1 MIQSD
6 VLSAFPNIAHG
17 FFTREGGTSSGIY
30 EGRNCGLG
38 SDDLRANVIENRGR
52 TADDMGVPRDHLLTV
67 YQVHSPNVIIADKP
81 WTSDASPEGDALVT
95 ATSGL
100 ALGIL
105 TADCTPILFADPH
118 TGVIGAAHAGWKG
131 AIGGVLEATVDAMT
145 SLGAKREQISCSI
158 GPTISQA
165 NYEVGAEFQK
175 QFVAETPD
183 NNIYFIPSA
192 RENHFQFDLPH
203 FVADRLGSLGVNR
216 VDNTNLCTYAD
227 AKRFFSYR
235 RTTHAGEPDY
245 GRQISSIA
253 LQDAG
258 QTLV

>member
-6 VLSAFPNIAHG
+6 TLSAFPNIAHG
-17 FFTREGGTSSGIY
+17 FFTREGGTSTGIY

-52 TADDMGVPRDHLLTV
+52 TADDLGVPRDHLLTV
-67 YQVHSPNVIIADKP
+67 YQVHSPKVIVADKP
-81 WTSDASPEGDALVT
+81 WAHDAAPEGDALVT
-95 ATSGL
+95 ATKGL

-105 TADCTPILFADPH
+105 TADCTPILFADPEAN
-118 TGVIGAAHAGWKG
+118 VIGAAHAGWKG
-131 AIGGVLEATVDAMT
+131 AIGGVLEATLDAMI
-145 SLGAKREQISCSI
+145 SLGAKREQICCSI

-165 NYEVGAEFQK
+165 NYEVGAEFQE
-175 QFVAETPD
+175 QFIAEAAENGT
-183 NNIYFIPSA
+183 YFMPSA
-192 RENHFQFDLPH
+192 RENHFQFDLPG
-203 FVADRLGSLGVNR
+203 FVADRLGMLGVNR
-216 VDNTNLCTYAD
+216 IDNTNLCTYAD

-253 LQDAG
+253 LQG
-258 QTLV
+258 P

>member
-6 VLSAFPNIAHG
+6 RLSAFPNIAHG
-17 FFTREGGTSSGIY
+17 FFTREGGTSTGIY

-52 TADDMGVPRDHLLTV
+52 TADDLGVPRDHLLTV
-67 YQVHSPNVIIADKP
+67 YQVHSPKVIVADRP
-81 WTSDASPEGDALVT
+81 WAHDTAPEGDALVT
-95 ATSGL
+95 ATKGL

-105 TADCTPILFADPH
+105 TADCTPILFADPRAN
-118 TGVIGAAHAGWKG
+118 VIGAAHAGWKG
-131 AIGGVLEATVDAMT
+131 AIGGVLEATVNAMT
-145 SLGAKREQISCSI
+145 SLGADRDQIVCAI

-165 NYEVGAEFQK
+165 NYEVGPEFQA
-175 QFVAETPD
+175 QFVAKAAE
-183 NNIYFIPSA
+183 NGVYFTPSA
-192 RENHFQFDLPH
+192 RENHHQFDLPR
-203 FVADRLGSLGVNR
+203 FVADRLGALGIGTIH
-216 VDNTNLCTYAD
+216 NTNLCTYAD

-253 LQDAG
+253 LRAA
-258 QTLV
+258 

>member
-52 TADDMGVPRDHLLTV
+52 TADELGVSRDHLLTV
-67 YQVHSPNVIIADKP
+67 YQVHSPNVIVADKP
-81 WTSDASPEGDALVT
+81 WAADAAPEGDALVT
-95 ATSGL
+95 AARGL
-100 ALGIL
+100 GLSIL
-105 TADCTPILFADPH
+105 TADCTPVLFADPEA
-118 TGVIGAAHAGWKG
+118 GVIGAAHAGWKG
-131 AIGGVLEATVDAMT
+131 AIGGVLEATVEAMT
-145 SLGAKREQISCSI
+145 SLGADRAKISCSI

-165 NYEVGAEFQK
+165 NYEVGPEFQK

-183 NNIYFIPSA
+183 NSVYFLQSA
-192 RENHFQFDLPH
+192 RENHFQFDLPR
-203 FVADRLGSLGVNR
+203 FVADRLSGLGINR
-216 VDNTNLCTYAD
+216 IDNTNLCTYAD
-227 AKRFFSYR
+227 AKRFFSFR

-253 LQDAG
+253 LLDP
-258 QTLV
+258 